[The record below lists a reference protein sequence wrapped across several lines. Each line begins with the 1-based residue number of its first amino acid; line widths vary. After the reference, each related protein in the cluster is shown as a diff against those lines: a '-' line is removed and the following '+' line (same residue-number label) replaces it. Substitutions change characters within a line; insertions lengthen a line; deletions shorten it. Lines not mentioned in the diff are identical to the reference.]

1 MRRYAG
7 LLVLALL
14 TATIGCE
21 TAYRPALPGQGLLGN
36 QRFGNRFR
44 PEPGVEP
51 GALPVFFKDSAQ
63 ADLTG
68 GSPFQQ
74 TSQIH
79 FLGPEGMLINYG
91 HGMSSAFDSESI
103 AAPGVHNFQ
112 QGQIY
117 RLRLSNIPN
126 CPGRELYP
134 TLEIAPTF
142 PRTQAFLEHN
152 MVPIEFTDNDFD
164 QVLSGNFIT
173 KVVYLPNPEFQGL
186 ATAGVG
192 TLVNTQ
198 LEPGVDPIDEAQTR
212 GSVLAVIR
220 IGNKDLS
227 LSEPEQQQQQQEA
240 DLPPFANMPGG
251 EYAVAPQMSTAN
263 PYYTSNRMPN
273 PPQLPPNGRTRPPK
287 AQLNYQGQV
296 APPEPLLMN
305 R

>member
-1 MRRYAG
+1 
-7 LLVLALL
+7 
-14 TATIGCE
+14 
-21 TAYRPALPGQGLLGN
+21 
-36 QRFGNRFR
+36 
-44 PEPGVEP
+44 
-51 GALPVFFKDSAQ
+51 
-63 ADLTG
+63 
-68 GSPFQQ
+68 
-74 TSQIH
+74 
-79 FLGPEGMLINYG
+79 MLINYG
-91 HGMSSAFDSESI
+91 SVVSTAFDSESI

-117 RLRLSNIPN
+117 RLKLSNVPN

-212 GSVLAVIR
+212 GSILAVIR

-227 LSEPEQQQQQQEA
+227 LSEQEQQQQNV
-240 DLPPFANMPGG
+240 DPVPFMNMPGG
-251 EYAVAPQMSTAN
+251 EYTAHPQMSNAN
-263 PYYTSNRMPN
+263 PYYTANRMSN
-273 PPQLPPNGRTRPPK
+273 PSQLPPNSRTRASQTQTP
-287 AQLNYQGQV
+287 LNYQGQMT
-296 APPEPLLMN
+296 PPEPLLMH